1 MASFGNFMKKKLAG
15 KFDAPGEKV
24 TRSVLASMSPGP
36 AETSTK
42 PAENL
47 AEPATRIISSK
58 IGFLSQ
64 PQPDIESSSSASES
78 EENDLGWGDK
88 IAPKEGDQIEIFDAN
103 GSKELY
109 NVETENIVTEAPI
122 QRPVE
127 ASKAG
132 DPPPSK
138 KRKRSSKDA
147 RQEKTRPKVRSKA
160 RLQQNFRECFL
171 NTKKKV
177 SQLQPN
183 HGTQSNF
190 FYAVENNV
198 QDATVRGAAKT
209 AGKIMV
215 YGQGPLFQQFLA
227 AGIKHDKKN
236 HYVCQNDFDFEEH
249 QFSDAD

>member
-1 MASFGNFMKKKLAG
+1 MVFF
-15 KFDAPGEKV
+15 
-24 TRSVLASMSPGP
+24 
-36 AETSTK
+36 
-42 PAENL
+42 
-47 AEPATRIISSK
+47 
-58 IGFLSQ
+58 SQ
-64 PQPDIESSSSASES
+64 PQPDIDSSSSASES